1 MKAFASLA
9 ALPLLLFSFTADFAS
24 VCGNYYGEKEDY
36 ATELKLYDDS
46 TFAYTAKREFPFE
59 VSQGTWTLKNDTVT
73 LNSIACPNPEA
84 LTHVP
89 VRTYLTFTNAKYVC
103 KKNTLTP
110 VAKGKAV
117 KSEIMQKAE

>member
-1 MKAFASLA
+1 MNFSAFLFV
-9 ALPLLLFSFTADFAS
+9 PLLCLFAGFSE

-46 TFAYTAKREFPFE
+46 TFAYTAKREFPFQ
-59 VSQGTWTLKNDTVT
+59 VSEGTWTLKNDTVT

-89 VRTYLTFTNAKYVC
+89 VRTYLLFTNAKYVYR
-103 KKNTLTP
+103 KNSLLP
-110 VAKGKAV
+110 IAKGKAV
-117 KSEIMQKAE
+117 KSEILLKAEE